1 MKINRNNYEIW
12 FLDFYEGR
20 LIKDQVKELMIFLE
34 HHYDLKEEFN
44 QFEHVSLPPINH
56 IYFDAKE
63 SLKKPVI
70 ASEEGIN
77 ENNYINY
84 FLRKVENDLTAKEL
98 IAFANFLRKN
108 AFLEKELKGFQ
119 KTKSSPDKNI
129 TFPYKKEL
137 KKKRIV
143 PVGFINEN
151 NYTSV
156 FIAAVEND
164 LNNSQYKN
172 FTEFLKQNPILQNEY
187 NLFGKTKLIPD
198 ATIVLKDKNQLK
210 KNKAA
215 INIAYFKKI
224 YYPLSIAASIV
235 VILTIYFL
243 FKNETSTSMQF
254 SYREINVNK
263 RALVENTILKSQLK
277 TKEISCQNTEKVKAY
292 KEQKNAAKIIK
303 HEGIKNVQPLKSG
316 LIIQNKKLEQHE
328 FMNSQ
333 VIQDYMA
340 MRNEKDKK
348 EEGAIEREEYISLKK
363 YIFNKLAKSLVLDDK
378 KVEITE
384 KNNEITFADVANAGV
399 RKLASLT
406 GVDAILNRENKTDD
420 FYLAVGNKFE
430 ITRKSKK

>member
-20 LIKDQVKELMIFLE
+20 LTKDQVKELMIFLE

-63 SLKKPVI
+63 SLKKHVI
-70 ASEEGIN
+70 TSEEGIN

-84 FLRKVENDLTAKEL
+84 FLRKVENDLTDKEL
-98 IAFANFLRKN
+98 IALANFLRKN
-108 AFLEKELKGFQ
+108 SFLEKELKGFQ

-156 FIAAVEND
+156 FSAAVEND

-187 NLFGKTKLIPD
+187 NLFCKTKLIPD

-263 RALVENTILKSQLK
+263 RALVENAILKNKLQ
-277 TKEISCQNTEKVKAY
+277 TKEISCQNTEK
-292 KEQKNAAKIIK
+292 
-303 HEGIKNVQPLKSG
+303 
-316 LIIQNKKLEQHE
+316 
-328 FMNSQ
+328 
-333 VIQDYMA
+333 
-340 MRNEKDKK
+340 
-348 EEGAIEREEYISLKK
+348 
-363 YIFNKLAKSLVLDDK
+363 
-378 KVEITE
+378 
-384 KNNEITFADVANAGV
+384 
-399 RKLASLT
+399 
-406 GVDAILNRENKTDD
+406 
-420 FYLAVGNKFE
+420 
-430 ITRKSKK
+430 

>member
-20 LIKDQVKELMIFLE
+20 LTKDQVKELMIFLE

-164 LNNSQYKN
+164 L
-172 FTEFLKQNPILQNEY
+172 
-187 NLFGKTKLIPD
+187 
-198 ATIVLKDKNQLK
+198 
-210 KNKAA
+210 
-215 INIAYFKKI
+215 
-224 YYPLSIAASIV
+224 
-235 VILTIYFL
+235 
-243 FKNETSTSMQF
+243 
-254 SYREINVNK
+254 
-263 RALVENTILKSQLK
+263 
-277 TKEISCQNTEKVKAY
+277 
-292 KEQKNAAKIIK
+292 
-303 HEGIKNVQPLKSG
+303 
-316 LIIQNKKLEQHE
+316 
-328 FMNSQ
+328 
-333 VIQDYMA
+333 
-340 MRNEKDKK
+340 
-348 EEGAIEREEYISLKK
+348 
-363 YIFNKLAKSLVLDDK
+363 
-378 KVEITE
+378 
-384 KNNEITFADVANAGV
+384 
-399 RKLASLT
+399 
-406 GVDAILNRENKTDD
+406 
-420 FYLAVGNKFE
+420 
-430 ITRKSKK
+430 